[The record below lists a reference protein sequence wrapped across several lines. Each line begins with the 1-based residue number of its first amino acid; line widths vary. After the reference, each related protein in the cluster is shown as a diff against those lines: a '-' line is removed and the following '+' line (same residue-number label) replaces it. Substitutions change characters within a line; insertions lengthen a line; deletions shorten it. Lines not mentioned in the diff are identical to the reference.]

1 MDKNGKTIL
10 NGRYEIIRPIG
21 YGGMAEVFLAHD
33 QLLDRNVAVKMLR
46 DQFLD
51 RVRARDSRAAGVMV
65 THSRS
70 AAARADRVLELRVDG
85 LHDVT
90 ERT

>member
-46 DQFLD
+46 DQS
-51 RVRARDSRAAGVMV
+51 SR
-65 THSRS
+65 TTSCWSSS
-70 AAARADRVLELRVDG
+70 AEKQNLQPDWCIRISSIFMMLCRKA
-85 LHDVT
+85 T
-90 ERT
+90 ISI

>member
-1 MDKNGKTIL
+1 VLD
-10 NGRYEIIRPIG
+10 
-21 YGGMAEVFLAHD
+21 
-33 QLLDRNVAVKMLR
+33 LLLG
-46 DQFLD
+46 QI
-51 RVRARDSRAAGVMV
+51 RDSRAAGVMV

-90 ERT
+90 GHP